1 MATKLVKPTLE
12 HVRAIAAD
20 MRDEDAAEVWASH
33 RHTPLEAMAMGFGM
47 SDLSVVMEIDGDP
60 LTMLGLVKGTALTGH
75 GVPWLLSSR
84 RALAH
89 RREFLLQSPPIIEQ
103 MLSVCPRL
111 SNHVHAENR
120 LSVRWL
126 KWLGFTVDKP
136 QPLGVNKELF
146 HKFHL
151 ER

>member
-1 MATKLVKPTLE
+1 MATRLVKPTPA
-12 HVRAIAAD
+12 HVHTIAAN

-33 RHTPLEAMAMGFGM
+33 RHTPLEAMTSGFEL
-47 SDLSVVMEIDGDP
+47 SDLSVVVEVDGAP
-60 LTMLGLVKGTALTGH
+60 IAMTGLVKGSLLTGH

-84 RALAH
+84 EALAH

-111 SNHVHAENR
+111 SNYVHAENR
-120 LSVRWL
+120 LSIRWL
-126 KWLGFTVDKP
+126 KWLGFTVDA
-136 QPLGVNKELF
+136 PLPAGLNKELF
-146 HKFHL
+146 HRFHL